1 MIRYLILILS
11 LSFFSSCAQQSMQD
25 YAGNWEGTLPNIDAF
40 NFSIT
45 LKNLTSNSYKITI
58 ANTKTLFNKKLKS
71 TSNDHIK
78 ISLDDYIHFNL
89 HFKND
94 KNELTGFV
102 NAGRL
107 MYKINLRKT
116 EANTYTGT
124 WNPLM
129 INSSL
134 QSDSILLSVY
144 KNEGRTLAAYPFFGD
159 QRFSG
164 FWADDFIELDNMVS
178 FRCLKTGLKFRSIL
192 SKDEIQ
198 LEILLGDIFVTKT
211 NLKRLE
217 TDWKPIITSIE
228 QNQNT
233 NKPRQ
238 LNDGWTTT
246 NLNEVDINQTKL
258 EQLIKKI
265 IHTKEYENTH
275 SILIAKR
282 DKLVFETYFD
292 GYNHNI
298 PHDLRSASKSI
309 SSAVIGIAID
319 DKIIENVDQKL
330 YEFVP
335 KAYQYT
341 KNPLKSKITIKDL
354 LTMSSGLDVNKMAEE
369 GNYQE
374 SNNWLKTVLE
384 APIVKAPGT
393 YADYGSAN
401 PFLLGVILNERLDK
415 PLELY
420 MDEKLFAP
428 LGIRNYINQ
437 TEGTETTPYFGGGM
451 HLTSRDMLKF
461 GQLYLNKGIW
471 KEKRIISE
479 NWIDESF
486 KKHTR
491 LQDQKEKNEY
501 GYLWWHYTYII
512 DGKVINSIEARG
524 AGGQYIF
531 VIPELESVI
540 VITSGNYRNGKTRQ
554 PEKILEDYILPAIIN

>member
-45 LKNLTSNSYKITI
+45 LKNLTSSSYKITI
-58 ANTKTLFNKKLKS
+58 ANAKTLFNKKLKS

-178 FRCLKTGLKFRSIL
+178 FRCIKTGLKFRSTL
-192 SKDEIQ
+192 LKDKIQ
-198 LEILLGDIFVTKT
+198 IEILLGDIFVTKT

-335 KAYQYT
+335 KTYQYT

-384 APIVKAPGT
+384 APMVKAPGT

>member
-1 MIRYLILILS
+1 MS
-11 LSFFSSCAQQSMQD
+11 E
-25 YAGNWEGTLPNIDAF
+25 YAGNWEGTLPNVDAF

-45 LKNLTSNSYKITI
+45 VKDLSSNSYNITI
-58 ANTKTLFNKKLKS
+58 TNTKTLINKKLKS
-71 TSNDHIK
+71 ISNNHIQ
-78 ISLDDYIHFNL
+78 ISIDDYIHFNL

-107 MYKINLRKT
+107 MYHVNLRKN
-116 EANTYTGT
+116 EVNTYTGT
-124 WNPLM
+124 WNPFM
-129 INSSL
+129 INGSL
-134 QSDSILLSVY
+134 KSDSIFLSID
-144 KNEGRTLAAYPFFGD
+144 KNEDGTLAAYPFLGD
-159 QRFSG
+159 HRFSG
-164 FWADDFIELDNMVS
+164 AWADNFVEQDNILS
-178 FRCLKTGLKFRSIL
+178 FRCLKTGFKFRSIL
-192 SKDEIQ
+192 LKDEIQ
-198 LEILLGDIFVTKT
+198 LEILLGDIFLTKT
-211 NLKRLE
+211 HLNRFE
-217 TDWKPIITSIE
+217 TDWKQEVTGIE
-228 QNQNT
+228 ENQNT
-233 NKPRQ
+233 NKPQQ
-238 LNDGWTTT
+238 LNDGWITASI
-246 NLNEVDINQTKL
+246 NDFNINQAKL
-258 EQLIKKI
+258 DQLIEKVI
-265 IHTKEYENTH
+265 STKEYENTH

-282 DKLVFETYFD
+282 NKLVFEAYFD

-298 PHDLRSASKSI
+298 PHDMRSASKSI
-309 SSAVIGIAID
+309 SSAIIGIAID
-319 DKIIENVDQKL
+319 NKIIENVDKKL

-341 KNPLKSKITIKDL
+341 KNPLKYKITIKDL

-369 GNYQE
+369 DNYQGSE
-374 SNNWLKTVLE
+374 NWLKTVLE
-384 APIVKAPGT
+384 ASMVKTPGT

-401 PFLLGVILNERLDK
+401 PFLLGVILNESLDK

-437 TEGTETTPYFGGGM
+437 TEGTETIPYFGGGM

-471 KEKRIISE
+471 KEKQIISE
-479 NWIDESF
+479 NWVEESF

-491 LQDQKEKNEY
+491 LQDQKDKNEY
-501 GYLWWHYTYII
+501 GYQWWHYTYTI
-512 DGKVINSIEARG
+512 DGKAINSIEARG

-554 PEKILEDYILPAIIN
+554 PEKIIEEYILPAMIN